1 VTVELFGWQIQ
12 IDSIV
17 PGKLVDVAAVPGN
30 PLENI
35 SALACV
41 HSVMKGGAVYNGL
54 RSRRD
59 GDSPLPVFYSTCWR
73 FSAIRTTFTRTA
85 LGHIK

>member
-1 VTVELFGWQIQ
+1 MTVELFGWQIQ

-17 PGKLVDVAAVPGN
+17 PSKLVDVAAVPGN
-30 PLENI
+30 PLEYI

-41 HSVMKGGAVYNGL
+41 HSVMKGGVVYKGL

-73 FSAIRTTFTRTA
+73 FSAILTPFTRKA
-85 LGHIK
+85 LRHVK